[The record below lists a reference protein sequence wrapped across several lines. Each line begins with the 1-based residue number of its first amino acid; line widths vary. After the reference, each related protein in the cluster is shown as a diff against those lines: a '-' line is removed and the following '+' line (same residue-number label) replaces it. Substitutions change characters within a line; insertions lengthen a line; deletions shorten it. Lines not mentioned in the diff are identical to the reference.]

1 MRVLVVDDSGTARRI
16 LKSVLPK
23 PLLADLVEAKG
34 GQEAIDICRAQ
45 KIDLMFLDLTM
56 PEVDGF
62 GVLAALAD
70 LVAEIPI
77 IVVSADV
84 QPLAQERVKALGARA
99 FIKKTPSTAALEVT
113 LAELGI
119 RTDAA

>member
-56 PEVDGF
+56 PEIDGF
-62 GVLAALAD
+62 GVLAALSD
-70 LVAEIPI
+70 LVAQIPI

-84 QPLAQERVKALGARA
+84 QPLAQERVRALGARA

-119 RTDAA
+119 RTDAT